1 VAGLA
6 ATLGSGAMTNSIA
19 DIHLADVLLVT
30 GSNTTEAHPVISLEM
45 KKAVRK
51 HEAKLI
57 LIDPREIEL
66 SNFATLHLRPR
77 SGTDVA
83 LLNAMAHVIIA
94 EGWAKQDFIAARTE
108 NFDALNEAVEDCTPQ
123 WGEDVTGVPADL
135 IIEAARVYGHA
146 GSAAIFWAMGITQ
159 SSHGVDNVQ
168 ALANLALLTGNFG
181 KPGSGVN
188 PLRGQ
193 NNVQGACD
201 VGGLPNVLMGY
212 QPVVDEA
219 VRTRFENAW
228 QSWVKIP
235 PKAGLTVTE
244 LMHGVLDGRIK
255 ALYIMGENP
264 VLSDPNMNH
273 VKEALSKIE
282 FLVTQDIF
290 LNETAQLA
298 HVVLPGV
305 SFAEKEGTFTNTE
318 RRVQRVRP
326 ALPIPGDARRD
337 LDIICDL
344 GQRLSSADS
353 FTDAPRGLETDGDQ
367 RMGANVI
374 HPVTDWNY
382 AGASAVWDEIA
393 ALTSSMAGISYER
406 LERGGIQW
414 PCPNADHPGAPI
426 LHKEKFTRGLGKFMP
441 LTFREPV
448 ENPDEE
454 YPFTLN
460 TGRILQH
467 WHGGTMSRR
476 SEGLDWIVPEG
487 DIQIND
493 EDGAQMGVATGDLI
507 RVASR
512 RGEVTGKAQLTNKLP
527 RGMVFMTFHFAEM
540 PANALTGDAV
550 DPVAKIPE
558 YKVSAVKVERV

>member
-1 VAGLA
+1 
-6 ATLGSGAMTNSIA
+6 MTNSIN

-45 KKAVRK
+45 KNAIRK
-51 HEAKLI
+51 RGAKLI

-66 SNFATLHLRPR
+66 ASFATLHLRPR

-94 EGWAKQDFIAARTE
+94 QDWLKQDFIAARTE
-108 NFDALNEAVEDCTPQ
+108 NFDALKEAVKDCTPQ
-123 WGEDVTGVPADL
+123 WGEDITGVPAEM
-135 IIEAARVYGHA
+135 IIEAAQVYSQA
-146 GSAAIFWAMGITQ
+146 GAAAIFWAMGITQ

-201 VGGLPNVLMGY
+201 VGGLPNVITGY
-212 QPVVDEA
+212 QPVIDEN
-219 VRTRFENAW
+219 VRAKFENAW
-228 QSWVKIP
+228 QTSVKIP
-235 PKAGLTVTE
+235 AKPGLTVTE
-244 LMHGVLDGRIK
+244 LMNGVLDGRVK

-264 VLSDPNMNH
+264 FISDPNMNH
-273 VKEALSKIE
+273 VEHALNEIE
-282 FLVTQDIF
+282 FLVVQDIF

-298 HVVLPGV
+298 DVVLPGV

-318 RRVQRVRP
+318 RRVQRVRT
-326 ALPIPGDARRD
+326 ALPIRSEARRD

-344 GQRLSSADS
+344 GQRLSQSTADENS
-353 FTDAPRGLETDGDQ
+353 TG
-367 RMGANVI
+367 VV
-374 HPVTDWNY
+374 HPVSNWNY
-382 AGASAVWDEIA
+382 TGASAVWDEIA
-393 ALTSSMAGISYER
+393 SLTPSMAGLSYEK

-414 PCPNADHPGAPI
+414 PCPTADHPGTPI
-426 LHKEKFTRGLGKFMP
+426 LHKEKFTRGLGKFTP
-441 LTFREPV
+441 LTFREPM
-448 ENPDEE
+448 EATDAE
-454 YPFTLN
+454 YPFMLN

-476 SEGLDWIVPEG
+476 SAGLDWVVPEG
-487 DIQIND
+487 EIQIND
-493 EDGAQMGVATGDLI
+493 QDGMQLGIASGDMI
-507 RVASR
+507 HVTSR
-512 RGEVTGKAQLTNKLP
+512 RGEVTGKASLTDTLP
-527 RGMVFMTFHFAEM
+527 RGMVFMNFHFAEVPTNM
-540 PANALTGDAV
+540 LTNDAV

-558 YKVSAVKVERV
+558 YKVSAIRVERV

>member
-1 VAGLA
+1 
-6 ATLGSGAMTNSIA
+6 MTNSIR

-51 HEAKLI
+51 RGAKLI

-66 SNFATLHLRPR
+66 ANFAALHIRPR

-83 LLNAMAHVIIA
+83 ILNAMANVIVA
-94 EGWAKQDFIAARTE
+94 EGIADKEFIASRTE
-108 NFDALNEAVEDCTPQ
+108 NYDAFAEAIKDCTPQ
-123 WGEDVTGVPADL
+123 WAEDISGVPANL
-135 IIEAARVYGHA
+135 IVEAARMYGQA

-201 VGGLPNVLMGY
+201 MGGLPNVITGY
-212 QPVVDEA
+212 QPVIDEA
-219 VRTRFENAW
+219 VRTKFETAW
-228 QSWVKIP
+228 QSSVKIP
-235 PKAGLTVTE
+235 AKPGMTVTD
-244 LMHGVLDGRIK
+244 MMNGILDGRIK

-264 VLSDPNMNH
+264 MLSDPNMNH
-273 VKEALSKIE
+273 VKEALEELE
-282 FLVTQDIF
+282 FMVSQDIF

-298 HVVLPGV
+298 DVVLPGV

-318 RRVQRVRP
+318 RRVQKVRP
-326 ALPIPGDARRD
+326 ALPIKQGARLD

-344 GQRLSSADS
+344 GKRISRSNGDLSGQ
-353 FTDAPRGLETDGDQ
+353 T
-367 RMGANVI
+367 V

-382 AGASAVWDEIA
+382 ADSSAVWNEIA
-393 ALTSSMAGISYER
+393 ALTPSMTGISHAR
-406 LERGGIQW
+406 LEHGGLQW
-414 PCPNADHPGAPI
+414 PCPNPEHPGTPI
-426 LHKEKFTRGLGKFMP
+426 LHKEKFTRGLGKFTP
-441 LTFREPV
+441 LIFREPL
-448 ENPDEE
+448 ENPDSE

-476 SEGLDWIVPEG
+476 SEGLDWVVPEG
-487 DIQIND
+487 EIQIND
-493 EDGAQMGVATGDLI
+493 VDGFALGVETGDLI
-507 RVASR
+507 RVTSR
-512 RGEVTGKAQLTNKLP
+512 RGEVTGKAHLTDKLP
-527 RGMVFMTFHFAEM
+527 RGMVFMTFHFAEV
-540 PANALTGDAV
+540 PANVLTGNAV

>member
-1 VAGLA
+1 
-6 ATLGSGAMTNSIA
+6 MTNSIG

-45 KKAVRK
+45 KKAVRLRGS
-51 HEAKLI
+51 KLI

-66 SNFATLHLRPR
+66 ADFAAIHLRPR

-83 LLNAMAHVIIA
+83 LLNAMAHVIIE
-94 EGWAKQDFIAARTE
+94 EGLAKQDFITARTE
-108 NFDALNEAVEDCTPQ
+108 NFDALKEAVKDCTPQ
-123 WGEDVTGVPADL
+123 WGEDVTGVPAEM
-135 IIEAARVYGHA
+135 IVEAAQVYGRA

-159 SSHGVDNVQ
+159 SSHGTDNVQ

-201 VGGLPNVLMGY
+201 FGGLPNVLTGY
-212 QPVVDEA
+212 QPVAD
-219 VRTRFENAW
+219 ENARTKFETAW
-228 QSWVKIP
+228 QTSAKIP
-235 PKAGLTVTE
+235 PKPGLTVTE
-244 LMHGVLDGRIK
+244 LMHGVLDGRVK
-255 ALYIMGENP
+255 ALYVMGENP
-264 VLSDPNMNH
+264 ILSDPNTNH
-273 VKEALSKIE
+273 VREALGEIE

-290 LNETAQLA
+290 LNETAQMA

-318 RRVQRVRP
+318 RRVQRVRT
-326 ALPIPGDARRD
+326 ALPIRGDARRD

-344 GQRLSSADS
+344 GQRLS
-353 FTDAPRGLETDGDQ
+353 
-367 RMGANVI
+367 GANADADVSSGVV
-374 HPVTDWNY
+374 HPVSDWTY
-382 AGASAVWDEIA
+382 AGASAVWKEMA
-393 ALTSSMAGISYER
+393 ALTPSMAGLSYER
-406 LERGGIQW
+406 LDLGGIQW
-414 PCPNADHPGAPI
+414 PCPTADHPGTPI
-426 LHKEKFTRGLGKFMP
+426 LHKEKFTRGLGKFTP
-441 LTFREPV
+441 LTFREPM
-448 ENPDEE
+448 EAIDDE
-454 YPFTLN
+454 YPFMLN

-476 SEGLDWIVPEG
+476 SAGLDWIVPEG
-487 DIQIND
+487 EIQIND
-493 EDGAQMGVATGDLI
+493 EDGAMLGVVSGELI
-507 RVASR
+507 RVSSR
-512 RGEVTGKAQLTNKLP
+512 RGEVTGKASLTDKLP
-527 RGMVFMTFHFAEM
+527 RGMVFMTFHFAEV

>member
-1 VAGLA
+1 
-6 ATLGSGAMTNSIA
+6 MTNSIG

-51 HEAKLI
+51 RGAKLI

-66 SNFATLHLRPR
+66 SSFAAIHLRPR
-77 SGTDVA
+77 SGTDIA

-94 EGWAKQDFIAARTE
+94 DGLAKKDFIEARTE
-108 NFDALNEAVEDCTPQ
+108 NFDALAEAVKDCTPQ
-123 WGEDVTGVPADL
+123 WAEDITGIPAEM
-135 IIEAARVYGHA
+135 IIEAAHIYGQA

-159 SSHGVDNVQ
+159 SSHGTDNVQ

-201 VGGLPNVLMGY
+201 MGGLPNVLTGY
-212 QPVVDEA
+212 QSVTDEA
-219 VRTRFENAW
+219 IRTKFETAW
-228 QSWVKIP
+228 KSSVKIP
-235 PKAGLTVTE
+235 AKPGLTVTE
-244 LMHGVLDGRIK
+244 LMNGALNGTIK

-264 VLSDPNMNH
+264 FLSDPNMNH
-273 VKEALSKIE
+273 VEAALQALE
-282 FLVTQDIF
+282 FLVVQDIF

-298 HVVLPGV
+298 DVVLPAT

-318 RRVQRVRP
+318 RRIQRVRT
-326 ALPIPGDARRD
+326 ALPIKGEARRD

-344 GQRLSSADS
+344 GKRLSHSNGKASSD
-353 FTDAPRGLETDGDQ
+353 
-367 RMGANVI
+367 VI

-382 AGASAVWDEIA
+382 ADASAVWDEIA
-393 ALTSSMAGISYER
+393 ALTPTMSGISYER

-414 PCPNADHPGAPI
+414 PCPTADHPGTPI
-426 LHKEKFTRGLGKFMP
+426 MHKEKFTRGLGKFTP
-441 LTFREPV
+441 LIFREPM
-448 ENPDEE
+448 ENPDTD
-454 YPFTLN
+454 YPFVLN
-460 TGRILQH
+460 TGRVLQH

-476 SEGLDWIVPEG
+476 SAGLNWVVPEG
-487 DIQIND
+487 EIQINSD
-493 EDGAQMGVATGDLI
+493 DGEELGVATGDMI
-507 RVASR
+507 RVSSR
-512 RGEVTGKAQLTNKLP
+512 RGEATGKARLTDKLP
-527 RGMVFMTFHFAEM
+527 RGMVFMNFHFAEM
-540 PANALTGDAV
+540 PTNALTNDAV

-558 YKVSAVKVERV
+558 YKVAAVKIERV

>member
-1 VAGLA
+1 
-6 ATLGSGAMTNSIA
+6 MTNSIA

-45 KKAVRK
+45 KKAVRQ
-51 HEAKLI
+51 HGAKLI

-66 SNFATLHLRPR
+66 ADFATIHLRPR

-83 LLNAMAHVIIA
+83 LLNAMAQVII
-94 EGWAKQDFIAARTE
+94 ELGLTKKEFIEARTE
-108 NFDALNEAVEDCTPQ
+108 NFDALIEAIKDCTPQ
-123 WGEDVTGVPADL
+123 WAEDISGVPADM
-135 IIEAARVYGHA
+135 IIEAAQIYGQA

-201 VGGLPNVLMGY
+201 MGGLPNVITGY
-212 QPVVDEA
+212 QSIVDEA
-219 VRTRFENAW
+219 VRTKFENAW
-228 QSWVKIP
+228 QASVKIP
-235 PKAGLTVTE
+235 PKPGLTVTE
-244 LMHGVLDGRIK
+244 LMNGVLDGRIK

-264 VLSDPNMNH
+264 ILSDPNTNH
-273 VKEALSKIE
+273 VREALSEIE
-282 FLVTQDIF
+282 FLVSQDIF
-290 LNETAQLA
+290 LNETAQMA

-305 SFAEKEGTFTNTE
+305 SFAEKEGTYTNTE
-318 RRVQRVRP
+318 RRVQRVRT
-326 ALPIPGDARRD
+326 AMPIRGEARRD

-344 GQRLSSADS
+344 GQRLSQI
-353 FTDAPRGLETDGDQ
+353 TPDGDSTGLV
-367 RMGANVI
+367 R
-374 HPVTDWNY
+374 PVSNWNFT
-382 AGASAVWDEIA
+382 GASAVWDEIA
-393 ALTSSMAGISYER
+393 SLTPSMAGISYEK
-406 LERGGIQW
+406 LDRGGIQW
-414 PCPNADHPGAPI
+414 PCPTADHPGTPI
-426 LHKEKFTRGLGKFMP
+426 LHKEKFTRGLGKFIP

-460 TGRILQH
+460 TGRVLQH

-487 DIQIND
+487 EIQIND
-493 EDGAQMGVATGDLI
+493 EDGAKLGIATGDMI

-512 RGEVTGKAQLTNKLP
+512 RGEAKGRARLTDKLP
-527 RGMVFMTFHFAEM
+527 RGMVFMNFHFAEI
-540 PANALTGDAV
+540 PTNALTGDAV

>member
-1 VAGLA
+1 
-6 ATLGSGAMTNSIA
+6 MTNSIS

-45 KKAVRK
+45 KKAVRLRGS
-51 HEAKLI
+51 KLI

-66 SNFATLHLRPR
+66 ADFAAIHIRPR

-83 LLNAMAHVIIA
+83 VLNAMAHVIIE
-94 EGWAKQDFIAARTE
+94 EGLADQDFITE
-108 NFDALNEAVEDCTPQ
+108 RSESFDAFKDAVKDCTPQ
-123 WGEDVTGVPADL
+123 WAEDISGVPADMVV
-135 IIEAARVYGHA
+135 EAAQVYGQA

-159 SSHGVDNVQ
+159 SSHGTDNVQ

-201 VGGLPNVLMGY
+201 LGGLPNVLTGY
-212 QPVVDEA
+212 QSVTVDD
-219 VRTRFENAW
+219 VRAKFESAW
-228 QSWVKIP
+228 QTLVKIP
-235 PKAGLTVTE
+235 AKPGLTVTE
-244 LMHGVLDGRIK
+244 LMNGVLDGRIK

-264 VLSDPNMNH
+264 IISDPNTNH
-273 VKEALSKIE
+273 VREALNEIE
-282 FLVTQDIF
+282 FLVSQDIF
-290 LNETAQLA
+290 LNETAQMA

-326 ALPIPGDARRD
+326 ALPIRGDARRD
-337 LDIICDL
+337 LEIICDL
-344 GQRLSSADS
+344 GQLLSGTNAD
-353 FTDAPRGLETDGDQ
+353 
-367 RMGANVI
+367 GAADVV
-374 HPVTDWNY
+374 HPVSNWNY
-382 AGASAVWDEIA
+382 AGVSAVWDEIA
-393 ALTSSMAGISYER
+393 ALTPSMAGISYER
-406 LERGGIQW
+406 LEHGGLQW
-414 PCPNADHPGAPI
+414 PCPSADHPGTPI
-426 LHKEKFTRGLGKFMP
+426 LHKGKFARGLGKFTP
-441 LTFREPV
+441 LTFREPM
-448 ENPDEE
+448 EAPDEE

-476 SEGLDWIVPEG
+476 SEGLDWVVPEG
-487 DIQIND
+487 EIQIND
-493 EDGAQMGVATGDLI
+493 EDGVQLGIETGDMV
-507 RVASR
+507 RVSSR
-512 RGEVTGKAQLTNKLP
+512 RGIAEGKARLTDKLP
-527 RGMVFMTFHFAEM
+527 RGMVFMTFHFVEV

-558 YKVSAVKVERV
+558 YKVSAVKVEKI

>member
-1 VAGLA
+1 
-6 ATLGSGAMTNSIA
+6 MTNSIA

-45 KKAVRK
+45 KKAVRRRG
-51 HEAKLI
+51 AKLI
-57 LIDPREIEL
+57 LVDPREIEL
-66 SNFATLHLRPR
+66 ANFAAIHLRPR

-83 LLNAMAHVIIA
+83 LLNAMAHVIIE
-94 EGWAKQDFIAARTE
+94 EGLAKQDFITARTE
-108 NFDALNEAVEDCTPQ
+108 NFDALKEAVKDCTPQ
-123 WGEDVTGVPADL
+123 WGEDVTGVPADM
-135 IIEAARVYGHA
+135 IVEAAQVYGRA

-181 KPGSGVN
+181 RPGTGVN

-201 VGGLPNVLMGY
+201 MGGLPNVITGY
-212 QPVVDEA
+212 QSVTDEA
-219 VRTRFENAW
+219 VRTKFENAW
-228 QSWVKIP
+228 QTSVKIP
-235 PKAGLTVTE
+235 SKPGLTVTE
-244 LMHGVLDGRIK
+244 MMNGVLDGRIK

-264 VLSDPNMNH
+264 LLSDPNTNH
-273 VKEALSKIE
+273 VREALEEIE
-282 FLVTQDIF
+282 FLVAQDIF
-290 LNETAQLA
+290 LNETAQMA

-318 RRVQRVRP
+318 RRVQLVRP
-326 ALPIPGDARRD
+326 ALPIRGDARRD

-344 GQRLSSADS
+344 GQRLSQS
-353 FTDAPRGLETDGDQ
+353 DGE
-367 RMGANVI
+367 NSTEVI

-393 ALTSSMAGISYER
+393 ALTPTMAGISHER
-406 LERGGIQW
+406 LDPNGLQW
-414 PCPNADHPGAPI
+414 PCPAPDHPGTPI
-426 LHKEKFTRGLGKFMP
+426 LHKEKFTRGLGKFTP
-441 LTFREPV
+441 LTFREPA

-454 YPFTLN
+454 YPFVLN

-467 WHGGTMSRR
+467 WHGGTLSRR

-487 DIQIND
+487 EIQIND
-493 EDGAQMGVATGDLI
+493 EDGAELGVATGDII
-507 RVASR
+507 RVTSR
-512 RGEVTGKAQLTNKLP
+512 RGEATGKARLTDKLP
-527 RGMVFMTFHFAEM
+527 RGMVFMTFHFAEV